1 MPKIFLLVTL
11 TALLLSACAEPG
23 RYPVSGAECDPDDP
37 VQGLDASD
45 CIPPVSGT

>member
-1 MPKIFLLVTL
+1 MQKLSLLITL
-11 TALLLSACAEPG
+11 CAMLLAACAAPG
-23 RYPVSGAECDPDDP
+23 RYPVSGAECDPDDL